1 MKEKRKRG
9 TLCSATRWQLRL
21 FLYISLPSFLL
32 FFIYISHSFARVFA
46 RIFSDTFGDFSLLSP
61 YFFHFVPPNLLPTS
75 LNFLRIFLFTNVR
88 GFRLNLAV
96 LRLHESDPH
105 ESLPFHLLLFSTTS
119 SNFSRIVVLSCCF
132 TLPNNIL
139 SFSLFLSCL

>member
-9 TLCSATRWQLRL
+9 TLYSATRL

-46 RIFSDTFGDFSLLSP
+46 RIFSLIHLATFRYFLHIFSIL
-61 YFFHFVPPNLLPTS
+61 FLPTS